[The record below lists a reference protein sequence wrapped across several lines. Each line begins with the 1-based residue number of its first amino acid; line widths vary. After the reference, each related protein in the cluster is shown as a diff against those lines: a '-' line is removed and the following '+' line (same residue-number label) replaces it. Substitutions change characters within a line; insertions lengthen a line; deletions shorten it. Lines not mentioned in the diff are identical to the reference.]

1 MQKWQ
6 HGMAL
11 YRREPNA
18 QHALIDCRNSEL
30 PMNDIDEVQTKLGL
44 TRFLKV
50 AGEQGWE
57 FCSVIALWPKGD
69 QLGVEVENEDGIQ
82 HNYETVEDRFDIQW
96 LIFKRP
102 MN

>member
-18 QHALIDCRNSEL
+18 QHELIDCRNSEL
-30 PMNDIDEVQTKLGL
+30 PMNDIEEVQTKLGL

-57 FCSVIALWPKGD
+57 FCSVIAPWPEGD
-69 QLGVEVENEDGIQ
+69 QLGVENEDGTDAG
-82 HNYETVEDRFDIQW
+82 YETVRHRFDIQW

-102 MN
+102 KN

>member
-11 YRREPNA
+11 YRRKANA

-30 PMNDIDEVQTKLGL
+30 PMSDVDEVDTKLGL
-44 TRFLKV
+44 TRFIKA
-50 AGEQGWE
+50 AGELGWE
-57 FCSVIALWPKGD
+57 FCSVIAPWPKGD
-69 QLGVEVENEDGIQ
+69 QLSAENEDGTRAKD
-82 HNYETVEDRFDIQW
+82 EMVEDRFDIQW

-102 MN
+102 KA